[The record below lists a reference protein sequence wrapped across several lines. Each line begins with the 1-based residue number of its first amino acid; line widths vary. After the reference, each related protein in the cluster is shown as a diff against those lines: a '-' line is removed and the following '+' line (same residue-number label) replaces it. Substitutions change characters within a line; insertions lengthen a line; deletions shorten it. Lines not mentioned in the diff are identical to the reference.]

1 MAAHSTVT
9 YVEPNIIYQDW
20 QVKDGH
26 ERVPR
31 LEDYCIAMNIEVEI
45 SSRDSQGSI
54 KDGDKEVLIMQWNNG
69 KGEKVSFMGGT
80 RIGGYDYKGIDRSAR
95 IKGTSQNLTTYYA
108 DMYVGDL
115 IHYGTTEML
124 GIKSVNVEYAK
135 SCVPVITVQFT
146 DVRGLSLFQPTELSR
161 DNTYNG
167 IKGLNKDNVAQSF
180 FQCFFKM
187 PLPKFTIYIKGFYG
201 NPVAYVCMCDKFDT
215 NFNSDTGD
223 FDVTARFIGYS
234 YSFMTD
240 VSFDALLA
248 APYSDF
254 FGKKYWEDNKNNG
267 RFFLWDKLKTHKM
280 PMPTLYEVH
289 SDFKKLI
296 KTSDEE
302 MEQAI
307 TLEI

>member
-1 MAAHSTVT
+1 M
-9 YVEPNIIYQDW
+9 
-20 QVKDGH
+20 
-26 ERVPR
+26 
-31 LEDYCIAMNIEVEI
+31 
-45 SSRDSQGSI
+45 
-54 KDGDKEVLIMQWNNG
+54 
-69 KGEKVSFMGGT
+69 
-80 RIGGYDYKGIDRSAR
+80 IG
-95 IKGTSQNLTTYYA
+95 
-108 DMYVGDL
+108 V
-115 IHYGTTEML
+115 
-124 GIKSVNVEYAK
+124 KSVNIEYAK
-135 SCVPVITVQFT
+135 SCVPIITVQFT

-254 FGKKYWEDNKNNG
+254 FGRQYWDDNIQND
-267 RFFLWDKLKTHKM
+267 RFWVWDKLKTHHM
-280 PMPTLYEVH
+280 PMPTLYEIH
-289 SDFKKLI
+289 RDFKRLI
-296 KTSDEE
+296 QSSDEE
-302 MEQAI
+302 MEKTTLTEEERTHEKEIESLHEIRRKYQQWYEQLFTLLKTKYGKRYCFDFKENIAKDADWYRILILTNSKTAI
-307 TLEI
+307 KLKNKNALLSILSKNRIWR

>member
-1 MAAHSTVT
+1 MPTPHSTVV
-9 YVEPNIIYQDW
+9 YVEPNISVGFGNKFTNGYDDASW
-20 QVKDGH
+20 RVNDEY
-26 ERVPR
+26 ERAPR
-31 LEDYCIAMNIEVEI
+31 LEDYCIAMDIEVEV

-54 KDGDKEVLIMQWNNG
+54 KDGNKDVLIFQWNGKDKESV
-69 KGEKVSFMGGT
+69 KFMSGT
-80 RIGGYDYKGIDRSAR
+80 RIGGYKINGTDKSDRIPS
-95 IKGTSQNLTTYYA
+95 GPLNLTTYYA

-115 IHYGTTEML
+115 IDYGTTEMI
-124 GIKSVNVEYAK
+124 GVKSVNIEYAK
-135 SCVPVITVQFT
+135 SCVPIITVQFT

-187 PLPKFTIYIKGFYG
+187 PLPKFTISLKGFYG
-201 NPVAYVCMCDKFDT
+201 KPVSYVCMCDKFDT
-215 NFNSDTGD
+215 NFNSNSGD

-240 VSFDALLA
+240 ISFDALLA

-254 FGKKYWEDNKNNG
+254 EGKKYWDENIKNG
-267 RFFLWDKLKTHKM
+267 HFFLWDKLHTHKK

-289 SDFKKLI
+289 SNLKV
-296 KTSDEE
+296 SY
-302 MEQAI
+302 
-307 TLEI
+307 